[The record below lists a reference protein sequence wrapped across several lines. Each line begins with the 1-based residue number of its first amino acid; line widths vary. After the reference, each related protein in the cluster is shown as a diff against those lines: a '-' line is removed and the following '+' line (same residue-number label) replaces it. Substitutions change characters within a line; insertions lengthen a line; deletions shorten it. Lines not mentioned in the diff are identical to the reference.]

1 MRPFYVLL
9 FPQLIKNPIH
19 PEAKSRNCDRMAA
32 ISGVPS
38 GRNRASDSSKKE
50 PIPISETSIICNRFS
65 DELESVAGSGKGV
78 GSSDFRGRGGGCF
91 VFGKLATNDIPE
103 NSRGR
108 CTHHNVNCVRFARN
122 MYKQVNG
129 GVSHKYDKKEQQHEV
144 DQPDGKKPGGY
155 AFYEFLHKY
164 LPLLLFGRLQHC
176 RIVCKRASGDTA
188 I

>member
-78 GSSDFRGRGGGCF
+78 GSSDSEEEAEGVLFLVNWLLMIYPKIAEADVRTTISIEWVSPETC
-91 VFGKLATNDIPE
+91 TN
-103 NSRGR
+103 R
-108 CTHHNVNCVRFARN
+108 
-122 MYKQVNG
+122 
-129 GVSHKYDKKEQQHEV
+129 
-144 DQPDGKKPGGY
+144 
-155 AFYEFLHKY
+155 
-164 LPLLLFGRLQHC
+164 
-176 RIVCKRASGDTA
+176 
-188 I
+188 